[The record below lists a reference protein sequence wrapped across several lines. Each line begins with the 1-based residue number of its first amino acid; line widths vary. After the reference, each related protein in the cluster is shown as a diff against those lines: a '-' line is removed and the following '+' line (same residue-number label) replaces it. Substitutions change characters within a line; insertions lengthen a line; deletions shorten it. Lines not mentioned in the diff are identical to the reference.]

1 MECPDR
7 YKVAL
12 TTYQFE
18 GEAEYWWGTMK
29 PREGEDPMTWDRLV
43 ELLDNKYYPR
53 DIRRTKEREFLTLK
67 QGRMSV
73 MEYAV
78 RFNELSR
85 FAMHQVNTE
94 ERKMDHFEQGL
105 RGDIKSIIA
114 GQTFVNFQEMYQRAV
129 KVARVLEENE
139 KEAQTLNLERKRR
152 ENFKQDPQSR
162 IEKRNRPN
170 YPPEKGKQPMTRPPN
185 PCRYCGKL
193 HGGVCLFGQGRCYE

>member
-18 GEAEYWWGTMK
+18 GEAEFWWGTVK
-29 PREGEDPMTWDRLV
+29 PRQGEDPMTWDRLL

-53 DIRRTKEREFLTLK
+53 DIHRTKERKFLTLK

-73 MEYAV
+73 MEYAA

-85 FAMHQVNTE
+85 FAMHQVNTK
-94 ERKMDHFEQGL
+94 ERKMDHFEHGL
-105 RGDIKSIIA
+105 RDHVKYVIA
-114 GQTFVNFQEMYQRAV
+114 GKTFANFSEMYQRAV

-139 KEAQTLNLERKRR
+139 KEA
-152 ENFKQDPQSR
+152 
-162 IEKRNRPN
+162 
-170 YPPEKGKQPMTRPPN
+170 
-185 PCRYCGKL
+185 
-193 HGGVCLFGQGRCYE
+193 